1 MRILFIGEIVGSA
14 GIYCVKALLPNIKR
28 ELNIDLT
35 IAAAEGATGGFG
47 IGKGHAVYLHKLGV
61 DVVTAGDFAYFKR
74 DVVSYFGEARYLLR
88 PANYPHGNPGRG
100 WLVAHPRPGRPRP
113 ANAAQLAARQPAA
126 AVAQSAAAARQSAA
140 RQPAARQP
148 AAAAAQPAAAT
159 RDRAA
164 GVPESAAPT
173 GATAAV
179 TAAAEL
185 APAGSAAAPAAPGAA
200 PATGT
205 GSPGAAPAGSS
216 AARAVPAAAAVAAAG
231 ATASSTAGA
240 AEGAVAGAAASAD
253 AAATPEPAGA
263 GIRPAAPAAAGADA
277 VAAPEPA
284 GAGIPPATPAAA
296 GADAGAAPER
306 ADAGTP
312 PAAPAAAG
320 ADAAATRE
328 PAGAGT
334 PPAALAP
341 AAARGGRTGTAPA
354 KSRRGSARAA
364 RAAPASGRP
373 APGVGVISLLGQ
385 AGFSRVHLRNPFE
398 VVGGLIERVKQQ
410 TPIVL
415 VDFHATVTS
424 EKVAMSLFLDGK
436 VTAMIG
442 THVRTLS
449 ADARLLS
456 GGTAAITHSGRTG
469 SLNSVGG
476 LDPEIEIR
484 KFVNQVHE
492 LSGDTWGLLELQGV
506 VLEVGED
513 GAAHSISIL
522 RRQTTAPEAAR
533 KAAEASRQRRPAR
546 GRRPGGR
553 R

>member
-1 MRILFIGEIVGSA
+1 MRSSRPSLP
-14 GIYCVKALLPNIKR
+14 ALAPR
-28 ELNIDLT
+28 R
-35 IAAAEGATGGFG
+35 
-47 IGKGHAVYLHKLGV
+47 LHRLQP
-61 DVVTAGDFAYFKR
+61 AP
-74 DVVSYFGEARYLLR
+74 LR
-88 PANYPHGNPGRG
+88 P
-100 WLVAHPRPGRPRP
+100 PR
-113 ANAAQLAARQPAA
+113 ASLA
-126 AVAQSAAAARQSAA
+126 
-140 RQPAARQP
+140 
-148 AAAAAQPAAAT
+148 
-159 RDRAA
+159 DA
-164 GVPESAAPT
+164 GAP
-173 GATAAV
+173 
-179 TAAAEL
+179 
-185 APAGSAAAPAAPGAA
+185 PAAP
-200 PATGT
+200 
-205 GSPGAAPAGSS
+205 
-216 AARAVPAAAAVAAAG
+216 VPAAA
-231 ATASSTAGA
+231 
-240 AEGAVAGAAASAD
+240 
-253 AAATPEPAGA
+253 
-263 GIRPAAPAAAGADA
+263 
-277 VAAPEPA
+277 
-284 GAGIPPATPAAA
+284 
-296 GADAGAAPER
+296 R
-306 ADAGTP
+306 A
-312 PAAPAAAG
+312 
-320 ADAAATRE
+320 
-328 PAGAGT
+328 
-334 PPAALAP
+334 
-341 AAARGGRTGTAPA
+341 GRTGTAPA
-354 KSRRGSARAA
+354 KSRRGSARAG
-364 RAAPASGRP
+364 RTAPASGRP

>member
-100 WLVAHPRPGRPRP
+100 WLVAHPKPGHPRP
-113 ANAAQLAARQPAA
+113 ENAAQLAARQPAA
-126 AVAQSAAAARQSAA
+126 RQPAAAVAQPAAAARQSAA

-179 TAAAEL
+179 TAATEA

-205 GSPGAAPAGSS
+205 GSPGAAPAGGS
-216 AARAVPAAAAVAAAG
+216 AALAVPAAAAGAAAG
-231 ATASSTAGA
+231 ARADVAAGA
-240 AEGAVAGAAASAD
+240 AEGAVAGAAAGTDAGAAPEPAD
-253 AAATPEPAGA
+253 AGTPPAAPAAAVADAVAAPEPAGA
-263 GIRPAAPAAAGADA
+263 GTPPATPAAAGADA

-284 GAGIPPATPAAA
+284 GAGTPPATPAL
-296 GADAGAAPER
+296 
-306 ADAGTP
+306 AGTGAP
-312 PAAPAAAG
+312 PAAPV
-320 ADAAATRE
+320 
-328 PAGAGT
+328 
-334 PPAALAP
+334 P
-341 AAARGGRTGTAPA
+341 AAARAGRTGTAPA
-354 KSRRGSARAA
+354 KSRRGSARAG
-364 RAAPASGRP
+364 RTAPASGRP

>member
-1 MRILFIGEIVGSA
+1 MRRWPFLPPQR
-14 GIYCVKALLPNIKR
+14 ALQPALERTLRRVPPRAQSPVRLPAPMR
-28 ELNIDLT
+28 APRPSLQT
-35 IAAAEGATGGFG
+35 RAPRR
-47 IGKGHAVYLHKLGV
+47 LH
-61 DVVTAGDFAYFKR
+61 
-74 DVVSYFGEARYLLR
+74 R
-88 PANYPHGNPGRG
+88 PA
-100 WLVAHPRPGRPRP
+100 VAD
-113 ANAAQLAARQPAA
+113 AAHARAC
-126 AVAQSAAAARQSAA
+126 R
-140 RQPAARQP
+140 RRH
-148 AAAAAQPAAAT
+148 
-159 RDRAA
+159 
-164 GVPESAAPT
+164 
-173 GATAAV
+173 
-179 TAAAEL
+179 
-185 APAGSAAAPAAPGAA
+185 AAAPLPA
-200 PATGT
+200 PA
-205 GSPGAAPAGSS
+205 P
-216 AARAVPAAAAVAAAG
+216 
-231 ATASSTAGA
+231 
-240 AEGAVAGAAASAD
+240 
-253 AAATPEPAGA
+253 
-263 GIRPAAPAAAGADA
+263 PAAAGADA

-284 GAGIPPATPAAA
+284 GAGTPPATPAL
-296 GADAGAAPER
+296 
-306 ADAGTP
+306 AGTGAPPAP
-312 PAAPAAAG
+312 PAAPV
-320 ADAAATRE
+320 
-328 PAGAGT
+328 
-334 PPAALAP
+334 P
-341 AAARGGRTGTAPA
+341 AAARAGRTGTAPA

-364 RAAPASGRP
+364 RTAPASGRP

>member
-14 GIYCVKALLPNIKR
+14 GIYCVKVLLPKIKR

-74 DVVSYFGEARYLLR
+74 DAVSYFGEARYLLR

-100 WLVAHPRPGRPRP
+100 WLVAHPKPGHPRP

-126 AVAQSAAAARQSAA
+126 
-140 RQPAARQP
+140 RQPAAG
-148 AAAAAQPAAAT
+148 AAQPAAAT
-159 RDRAA
+159 RERAA
-164 GVPESAAPT
+164 GAPEPAAAT

-179 TAAAEL
+179 AAATAAATAATEA
-185 APAGSAAAPAAPGAA
+185 APAGSAAVPAA
-200 PATGT
+200 
-205 GSPGAAPAGSS
+205 PGAAPAGSS
-216 AARAVPAAAAVAAAG
+216 AALAVPAAAAGV
-231 ATASSTAGA
+231 TAGA
-240 AEGAVAGAAASAD
+240 AEGAVAGAAAGASA
-253 AAATPEPAGA
+253 P
-263 GIRPAAPAAAGADA
+263 PAAPAAGGAAAAAAGAA
-277 VAAPEPA
+277 AGAGVPPAAPAAGGAAAAAAGAAA
-284 GAGIPPATPAAA
+284 GAGIPPA
-296 GADAGAAPER
+296 AP
-306 ADAGTP
+306 
-312 PAAPAAAG
+312 
-320 ADAAATRE
+320 
-328 PAGAGT
+328 
-334 PPAALAP
+334 AP
-341 AAARGGRTGTAPA
+341 AAARAGRTRTAPA

-364 RAAPASGRP
+364 RAAPASAPP

-436 VTAMIG
+436 VTALIG

-456 GGTAAITHSGRTG
+456 RGTAAITHSGRTG

-513 GAAHSISIL
+513 GAAHSISTL

-533 KAAEASRQRRPAR
+533 KAAEASRQRGPAR

>member
-14 GIYCVKALLPNIKR
+14 GIYCVKVLLPKIKR

-74 DVVSYFGEARYLLR
+74 DAVSYFGEARYLLR

-100 WLVAHPRPGRPRP
+100 WLVAHPKPGHPRP

-126 AVAQSAAAARQSAA
+126 AQPAAAA

-148 AAAAAQPAAAT
+148 AAGAAQPAAAT
-159 RDRAA
+159 RERAA
-164 GVPESAAPT
+164 GAPEPAAAT

-179 TAAAEL
+179 AAATAAATAATEA
-185 APAGSAAAPAAPGAA
+185 APAGSAAVPAA
-200 PATGT
+200 
-205 GSPGAAPAGSS
+205 PGAAPAGSS
-216 AARAVPAAAAVAAAG
+216 AALAVPAAAAGV
-231 ATASSTAGA
+231 TAGA
-240 AEGAVAGAAASAD
+240 AEGAVAGAAAGASA
-253 AAATPEPAGA
+253 P
-263 GIRPAAPAAAGADA
+263 PAAPAAGGAAAAAAGAA
-277 VAAPEPA
+277 AGAGVPPAAPAAGGAAAAAAGAAA
-284 GAGIPPATPAAA
+284 GAGIPPA
-296 GADAGAAPER
+296 AP
-306 ADAGTP
+306 
-312 PAAPAAAG
+312 
-320 ADAAATRE
+320 
-328 PAGAGT
+328 
-334 PPAALAP
+334 AP
-341 AAARGGRTGTAPA
+341 AAARAGRTRTAPA

-364 RAAPASGRP
+364 RAAPASAPP

-456 GGTAAITHSGRTG
+456 RGTAAITHSGRTG

-513 GAAHSISIL
+513 GAAHSISTL

-533 KAAEASRQRRPAR
+533 KAAEASRQRGPAR

>member
-14 GIYCVKALLPNIKR
+14 GIYCVKALLPKIKR

-74 DVVSYFGEARYLLR
+74 DAVSYFAEARYLLR

-100 WLVAHPRPGRPRP
+100 WLVAHPKPGHPRP
-113 ANAAQLAARQPAA
+113 ENAAQLAARQP
-126 AVAQSAAAARQSAA
+126 V
-140 RQPAARQP
+140 
-148 AAAAAQPAAAT
+148 AAAAQPAAAT
-159 RDRAA
+159 RERAA
-164 GVPESAAPT
+164 SAPEPAAAVAATAAPT
-173 GATAAV
+173 AATEA
-179 TAAAEL
+179 
-185 APAGSAAAPAAPGAA
+185 APAGSAAATAAPGAA

-216 AARAVPAAAAVAAAG
+216 AALAVPAAAA
-231 ATASSTAGA
+231 GA
-240 AEGAVAGAAASAD
+240 ATGAKAGVTAGAVAGAAAGAD

-263 GIRPAAPAAAGADA
+263 GIPPATPAPAD
-277 VAAPEPA
+277 
-284 GAGIPPATPAAA
+284 AGIPPATPA
-296 GADAGAAPER
+296 P

-312 PAAPAAAG
+312 PAAPA
-320 ADAAATRE
+320 
-328 PAGAGT
+328 
-334 PPAALAP
+334 P
-341 AAARGGRTGTAPA
+341 AAARAGRTGTAPA
-354 KSRRGSARAA
+354 KSRRGSARAG
-364 RAAPASGRP
+364 RAAPASAPP

-436 VTAMIG
+436 VTALIG

-456 GGTAAITHSGRTG
+456 RGTAAITHSGRTG

-513 GAAHSISIL
+513 GAAHSISTL

-533 KAAEASRQRRPAR
+533 KAAEASRQRGPAR

>member
-179 TAAAEL
+179 AAATEL

-205 GSPGAAPAGSS
+205 GSPGAAPAGGS
-216 AARAVPAAAAVAAAG
+216 AALAVADTAAG
-231 ATASSTAGA
+231 ARADVAAGA
-240 AEGAVAGAAASAD
+240 AEAAVAG
-253 AAATPEPAGA
+253 
-263 GIRPAAPAAAGADA
+263 AAAGADA

-296 GADAGAAPER
+296 GADAGAAPEP

-341 AAARGGRTGTAPA
+341 AAARAGRTGSAPA

>member
-100 WLVAHPRPGRPRP
+100 WLVAHPKPGHPRP
-113 ANAAQLAARQPAA
+113 ENAAQLAARQPAA
-126 AVAQSAAAARQSAA
+126 RQPAAAVAQPAAAARQSAA

-179 TAAAEL
+179 TAATEA

-284 GAGIPPATPAAA
+284 GAGTPPATPAL
-296 GADAGAAPER
+296 
-306 ADAGTP
+306 AGTGAPPAP
-312 PAAPAAAG
+312 PAAPV
-320 ADAAATRE
+320 
-328 PAGAGT
+328 
-334 PPAALAP
+334 P
-341 AAARGGRTGTAPA
+341 AAARAGRTGTAPA
-354 KSRRGSARAA
+354 KSRRGSARAG
-364 RAAPASGRP
+364 RTAPASGRP

>member
-14 GIYCVKALLPNIKR
+14 GIYCVKALLPKIKR

-74 DVVSYFGEARYLLR
+74 DAVSYFAEARYLLR

-100 WLVAHPRPGRPRP
+100 WLVAHPKPGHPRP
-113 ANAAQLAARQPAA
+113 ENAAQLAARQP
-126 AVAQSAAAARQSAA
+126 VA
-140 RQPAARQP
+140 RQPVARQP
-148 AAAAAQPAAAT
+148 AAAAARPAAAT
-159 RDRAA
+159 RERAA
-164 GVPESAAPT
+164 GAPEPAAAVAATAAPT

-179 TAAAEL
+179 TAAVGAAAAATEA
-185 APAGSAAAPAAPGAA
+185 APAGSAAATAAPGAA

-216 AARAVPAAAAVAAAG
+216 AALAVPAAAAGAATGAKAG
-231 ATASSTAGA
+231 VTAGA
-240 AEGAVAGAAASAD
+240 AEGAVAGAAAGAD
-253 AAATPEPAGA
+253 AAATPEP
-263 GIRPAAPAAAGADA
+263 
-277 VAAPEPA
+277 
-284 GAGIPPATPAAA
+284 
-296 GADAGAAPER
+296 

-312 PAAPAAAG
+312 PAAPA
-320 ADAAATRE
+320 
-328 PAGAGT
+328 
-334 PPAALAP
+334 P
-341 AAARGGRTGTAPA
+341 AAARAGRTGTAPA

-364 RAAPASGRP
+364 RAAPASAPP

-436 VTAMIG
+436 VTALIG

-456 GGTAAITHSGRTG
+456 RGTAAITHSGRTG

-513 GAAHSISIL
+513 GAAHSISTL

-533 KAAEASRQRRPAR
+533 KAAEASRQRGPAR

>member
-100 WLVAHPRPGRPRP
+100 WLVAHPKPGHPRP
-113 ANAAQLAARQPAA
+113 ENAAQL
-126 AVAQSAAAARQSAA
+126 AA

-179 TAAAEL
+179 TAATEA

-205 GSPGAAPAGSS
+205 GSPGAAPAGGS
-216 AARAVPAAAAVAAAG
+216 AALAVPAAAAGAAAG
-231 ATASSTAGA
+231 ARADVAAGA
-240 AEGAVAGAAASAD
+240 AEGAVAGAAAGTDAGAAPEPAD
-253 AAATPEPAGA
+253 AGTPPAAPAAAVADAGATPEPAGA

-284 GAGIPPATPAAA
+284 GAGTPPATPAL
-296 GADAGAAPER
+296 
-306 ADAGTP
+306 AGTGAPPAP
-312 PAAPAAAG
+312 PAAPV
-320 ADAAATRE
+320 
-328 PAGAGT
+328 
-334 PPAALAP
+334 P
-341 AAARGGRTGTAPA
+341 AAARAGRTGTAPA

-364 RAAPASGRP
+364 RAASASGRP

>member
-14 GIYCVKALLPNIKR
+14 GIYCVKALLPKIKR

-74 DVVSYFGEARYLLR
+74 DAVSYFAEARYLLR

-100 WLVAHPRPGRPRP
+100 WLVAHPKPGHPRP
-113 ANAAQLAARQPAA
+113 ENAAQLAARQP
-126 AVAQSAAAARQSAA
+126 VA
-140 RQPAARQP
+140 RQPAV
-148 AAAAAQPAAAT
+148 AAAQPAAAT
-159 RDRAA
+159 RERAA
-164 GVPESAAPT
+164 GAPEPAAAVAATAAPT

-179 TAAAEL
+179 TAAVGAAAAATEA
-185 APAGSAAAPAAPGAA
+185 APAGSAAATAAPGAA

-216 AARAVPAAAAVAAAG
+216 AALAVPAAAAGAATGAKAG
-231 ATASSTAGA
+231 VTAGA
-240 AEGAVAGAAASAD
+240 AEGAVAGAAAGAD
-253 AAATPEPAGA
+253 AAATPEPA
-263 GIRPAAPAAAGADA
+263 D
-277 VAAPEPA
+277 
-284 GAGIPPATPAAA
+284 AGIPPATPA
-296 GADAGAAPER
+296 P

-312 PAAPAAAG
+312 PAAPA
-320 ADAAATRE
+320 
-328 PAGAGT
+328 
-334 PPAALAP
+334 P
-341 AAARGGRTGTAPA
+341 AAARAGRTGTAPT
-354 KSRRGSARAA
+354 KSRRGSARAG
-364 RAAPASGRP
+364 RAAPASAPP

-385 AGFSRVHLRNPFE
+385 AGFSRIHLRNPFE

-456 GGTAAITHSGRTG
+456 RGTAAITHSGRTG

-492 LSGDTWGLLELQGV
+492 LSGDAWGLLELQGV

-513 GAAHSISIL
+513 GAAHSISTL
-522 RRQTTAPEAAR
+522 RRETTAPEAAR
-533 KAAEASRQRRPAR
+533 KAAEASRQRGPAR

>member
-14 GIYCVKALLPNIKR
+14 GIYCVKALLPKIKR

-74 DVVSYFGEARYLLR
+74 DAVSYFAEARYLLR

-100 WLVAHPRPGRPRP
+100 WLVAHPKPGHPRP
-113 ANAAQLAARQPAA
+113 ENAAQLAARQP
-126 AVAQSAAAARQSAA
+126 V
-140 RQPAARQP
+140 
-148 AAAAAQPAAAT
+148 AAAAQPAAAT
-159 RDRAA
+159 RERAA
-164 GVPESAAPT
+164 GAPEPAAAAAATAAPT

-179 TAAAEL
+179 TAAAGAAAAATEA
-185 APAGSAAAPAAPGAA
+185 APAGSAAATAAPGAA

-216 AARAVPAAAAVAAAG
+216 AALAVPAAAAGAATGAKAG
-231 ATASSTAGA
+231 VTAGA
-240 AEGAVAGAAASAD
+240 AEGAVAGAAAGAD

-263 GIRPAAPAAAGADA
+263 GT
-277 VAAPEPA
+277 
-284 GAGIPPATPAAA
+284 PPATPA
-296 GADAGAAPER
+296 P

-312 PAAPAAAG
+312 PAAPA
-320 ADAAATRE
+320 
-328 PAGAGT
+328 
-334 PPAALAP
+334 P
-341 AAARGGRTGTAPA
+341 AAARAGRTGTAPA

-364 RAAPASGRP
+364 RAAPASAPP

-385 AGFSRVHLRNPFE
+385 AGFSRVHLRSPFE

-456 GGTAAITHSGRTG
+456 RGTAAITHSGRTG

-492 LSGDTWGLLELQGV
+492 LSGDAWGLLELQGV

-513 GAAHSISIL
+513 GAAHSISTL
-522 RRQTTAPEAAR
+522 RRETTAPEAAR
-533 KAAEASRQRRPAR
+533 KAAEASRQRGPAR

>member
-14 GIYCVKALLPNIKR
+14 GIYCVKALLPKIKR

-74 DVVSYFGEARYLLR
+74 DAVSYFAEARYLLR

-100 WLVAHPRPGRPRP
+100 WLVAHPKPGHPRP
-113 ANAAQLAARQPAA
+113 ENAAQLAARQP
-126 AVAQSAAAARQSAA
+126 V
-140 RQPAARQP
+140 ARQP

-159 RDRAA
+159 RERAA
-164 GVPESAAPT
+164 GAPEPAAAVA
-173 GATAAV
+173 ATAAV
-179 TAAAEL
+179 TAAVGAAAAATEA
-185 APAGSAAAPAAPGAA
+185 APAGSAAATAAPGAA

-216 AARAVPAAAAVAAAG
+216 AALAVPAAAAGAATGASGRYRGCRRGRSRRRCSRRRCGRHARACRRRHPARRAGPAAG
-231 ATASSTAGA
+231 
-240 AEGAVAGAAASAD
+240 
-253 AAATPEPAGA
+253 
-263 GIRPAAPAAAGADA
+263 
-277 VAAPEPA
+277 
-284 GAGIPPATPAAA
+284 
-296 GADAGAAPER
+296 
-306 ADAGTP
+306 AGTP
-312 PAAPAAAG
+312 PAAPA
-320 ADAAATRE
+320 
-328 PAGAGT
+328 
-334 PPAALAP
+334 P
-341 AAARGGRTGTAPA
+341 AAARAGRTGTAPA

-364 RAAPASGRP
+364 RAAPASAPP

-456 GGTAAITHSGRTG
+456 RGTAAITHSGRTG

-513 GAAHSISIL
+513 GAAHSISTL

-533 KAAEASRQRRPAR
+533 KAAEASRQRGPAR

>member
-14 GIYCVKALLPNIKR
+14 GIYCVKALLPKIKR

-74 DVVSYFGEARYLLR
+74 DAVSYFAEARYLLR

-100 WLVAHPRPGRPRP
+100 WLVAHPKPGHPRP
-113 ANAAQLAARQPAA
+113 ENAAQLAARQP
-126 AVAQSAAAARQSAA
+126 V
-140 RQPAARQP
+140 ARQP

-159 RDRAA
+159 RERAA
-164 GVPESAAPT
+164 GAPEPAAAVAATAAPT

-179 TAAAEL
+179 TAAVGAAAAATEA
-185 APAGSAAAPAAPGAA
+185 APAGSAAATAAPGAA

-216 AARAVPAAAAVAAAG
+216 AALAVPAAAAGAATGAKAG
-231 ATASSTAGA
+231 VTAGA
-240 AEGAVAGAAASAD
+240 AEGAVAGAAAGAD

-263 GIRPAAPAAAGADA
+263 GI
-277 VAAPEPA
+277 
-284 GAGIPPATPAAA
+284 PPATPA
-296 GADAGAAPER
+296 P

-312 PAAPAAAG
+312 PA
-320 ADAAATRE
+320 
-328 PAGAGT
+328 T
-334 PPAALAP
+334 PAP
-341 AAARGGRTGTAPA
+341 AAARAGRTGTAPA
-354 KSRRGSARAA
+354 KSRRGSARAG
-364 RAAPASGRP
+364 RAAPASAPP

-385 AGFSRVHLRNPFE
+385 AGFSRIHLRNPFE

-456 GGTAAITHSGRTG
+456 RGTAAITHSGRTG

-492 LSGDTWGLLELQGV
+492 LSGDAWGLLELQGV

-513 GAAHSISIL
+513 GAAHSISTL
-522 RRQTTAPEAAR
+522 RRETTAPEAAR
-533 KAAEASRQRRPAR
+533 KAAEASRQRGPAR

>member
-14 GIYCVKALLPNIKR
+14 GIYCVKALLPKIKR

-74 DVVSYFGEARYLLR
+74 DAVSYFAEARYLLR

-100 WLVAHPRPGRPRP
+100 WLVAHPKPGHPRP
-113 ANAAQLAARQPAA
+113 ENAAQLAARQP
-126 AVAQSAAAARQSAA
+126 VA
-140 RQPAARQP
+140 RQPAV
-148 AAAAAQPAAAT
+148 AAAQPAAAT
-159 RDRAA
+159 RERAA
-164 GVPESAAPT
+164 GAPEPAAAVAATAAPT

-179 TAAAEL
+179 TAAVGAAAAATEA
-185 APAGSAAAPAAPGAA
+185 APAGSAAATAAPGAA

-216 AARAVPAAAAVAAAG
+216 AALAVPAAAAGAATGAKAG
-231 ATASSTAGA
+231 VTAGA
-240 AEGAVAGAAASAD
+240 AEGAVAGAAAGAD
-253 AAATPEPAGA
+253 AAATPEPA
-263 GIRPAAPAAAGADA
+263 D
-277 VAAPEPA
+277 
-284 GAGIPPATPAAA
+284 AGIPPATPA
-296 GADAGAAPER
+296 P

-312 PAAPAAAG
+312 PA
-320 ADAAATRE
+320 
-328 PAGAGT
+328 T
-334 PPAALAP
+334 PAP
-341 AAARGGRTGTAPA
+341 AAARAGRTGTAPA
-354 KSRRGSARAA
+354 KSRRGSARAG
-364 RAAPASGRP
+364 RAAPASAPP

-385 AGFSRVHLRNPFE
+385 AGFSRIHLRNPFE

-456 GGTAAITHSGRTG
+456 RGTAAITHSGRTG

-492 LSGDTWGLLELQGV
+492 LSGDAWGLLELQGV

-513 GAAHSISIL
+513 GAAHSISTL
-522 RRQTTAPEAAR
+522 RRETTAPEAAR
-533 KAAEASRQRRPAR
+533 KAAEASRQRGPAR

>member
-14 GIYCVKALLPNIKR
+14 GIYCVKALLPKIKR

-74 DVVSYFGEARYLLR
+74 DAVSYFAEARYLLR

-100 WLVAHPRPGRPRP
+100 WLVAHPKPGHPRP
-113 ANAAQLAARQPAA
+113 ENAAQLAARQP
-126 AVAQSAAAARQSAA
+126 V
-140 RQPAARQP
+140 
-148 AAAAAQPAAAT
+148 AAAAQPAAAT
-159 RDRAA
+159 RERAA
-164 GVPESAAPT
+164 GAPEPAAAAAATAAPT

-179 TAAAEL
+179 TAAVGAAAAATEA
-185 APAGSAAAPAAPGAA
+185 APAGSAAATAAPGAA

-216 AARAVPAAAAVAAAG
+216 AALAVPAAAA
-231 ATASSTAGA
+231 GA
-240 AEGAVAGAAASAD
+240 ATGAKAGVTAGAVAGAAAGAD

-263 GIRPAAPAAAGADA
+263 GIPPATPA
-277 VAAPEPA
+277 PA
-284 GAGIPPATPAAA
+284 GAGIPPATPT
-296 GADAGAAPER
+296 P

-312 PAAPAAAG
+312 PAAPA
-320 ADAAATRE
+320 
-328 PAGAGT
+328 
-334 PPAALAP
+334 P
-341 AAARGGRTGTAPA
+341 AAARAGRTGTAPA
-354 KSRRGSARAA
+354 KSHRGSARAA
-364 RAAPASGRP
+364 RAAPASAPP

-456 GGTAAITHSGRTG
+456 RGTAAITHSGRTG

-492 LSGDTWGLLELQGV
+492 LSGDAWGLLELQGV

-513 GAAHSISIL
+513 GAAHSISTL

-533 KAAEASRQRRPAR
+533 KAAEASRQRGPAR